1 MNTFTLALVS
11 SLLLATLVIT
21 ASDKI
26 GESHVEGSG
35 GESAAQLED
44 CSDRDDCDEEKCCK
58 STKVEGDMITVSC
71 SPKPEGGAS
80 CNSETEYIGQSKQY
94 PWQTGV

>member
-1 MNTFTLALVS
+1 MNAFIAALVS
-11 SLLLATLVIT
+11 CLLLTTLVIT
-21 ASDKI
+21 VSSKI
-26 GESHVEGSG
+26 GESHVERSG
-35 GESAAQLED
+35 GETAAQLEE
-44 CSDRDDCDEEKCCK
+44 CSDRDDCDEGKCCK
-58 STKVEGDMITVSC
+58 NTKVEGDMITVSC